1 MKNPRKG
8 TPGECEREERTVRK
22 GRLENVSERSEP
34 FERDCSP
41 TKRNEPLRNKAAN
54 RSKRTTEFEKRQR
67 TVGKGRENLRKTSE
81 PFAMYY
87 RQLGK
92 GSGESEKE
100 ERTARKRESEK
111 EQRKVRKPEN
121 LRNWS
126 EPLEW
131 D

>member
-81 PFAMYY
+81 AFAMYY
-87 RQLGK
+87 SELGK
-92 GSGESEKE
+92 GSGNL
-100 ERTARKRESEK
+100 RKR
-111 EQRKVRKPEN
+111 
-121 LRNWS
+121 S
-126 EPLEW
+126 EPLESENLRRSSAKFESQRT
-131 D
+131 